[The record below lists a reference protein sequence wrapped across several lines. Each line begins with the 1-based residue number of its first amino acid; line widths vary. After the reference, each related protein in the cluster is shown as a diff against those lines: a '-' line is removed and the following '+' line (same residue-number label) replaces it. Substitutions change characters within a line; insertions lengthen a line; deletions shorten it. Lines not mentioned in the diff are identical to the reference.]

1 MESCVLALRV
11 TPKSSQ
17 DAIVGWHG
25 DALKIK
31 VRAAPENGRANAAV
45 IAVLAEALGVPKKS
59 ITIESGETSR
69 QKRMHIQGLA
79 QPVARARLDTLLSS
93 QGLGEGMLRRR

>member
-1 MESCVLALRV
+1 MESTRLTLRV

-17 DAIVGWHG
+17 DAIVGWQG

-45 IAVLAEALGVPKKS
+45 IAVLAEALGLPQKS
-59 ITIESGETSR
+59 VIIEC
-69 QKRMHIQGLA
+69 GLT
-79 QPVARARLDTLLSS
+79 QEIP
-93 QGLGEGMLRRR
+93 

>member
-1 MESCVLALRV
+1 MESATLTLRV

-17 DAIVGWHG
+17 NVVVGWHG

-45 IAVLAEALGVPKKS
+45 IAVLAEALGLPQKS
-59 ITIESGETSR
+59 VTIESGETLRIKRVRINDLALAAVKSR
-69 QKRMHIQGLA
+69 LNT
-79 QPVARARLDTLLSS
+79 RLSAS
-93 QGLGEGMLRRR
+93 P